1 MPTLRQVRFQNY
13 LTEIVRAVIKLFQQ
27 AITNTLETHEKSRK
41 SLQRNTESQQMNR
54 RYKEERYENFRT
66 YNWEMQELKVKTQ
79 WRDSVTEW
87 RDRGK
92 NM

>member
-41 SLQRNTESQQMNR
+41 SLQRNTKSQQMNR
-54 RYKEERYENFRT
+54 RYKEDPYENFRT
-66 YNWEMQELKVKTQ
+66 YN
-79 WRDSVTEW
+79 
-87 RDRGK
+87 
-92 NM
+92 